1 MKIATDGQMA
11 AGKDIAKGALLSV
24 AYCAVF
30 LAAWRCSTDQWYL
43 PAGLRVAGL
52 LFLPARRWPWLLA
65 GDAAALMVLRVPNI
79 DAWGVSARWAY
90 LSPFLLM
97 PAISLLPTFARLQMP
112 HLARS
117 DLLLLPLAL
126 ATALWSTLCNLA
138 INAVLGGPAEA
149 APLDI
154 LVRYWLGDY
163 LGTLMFVLPALLWV
177 RRDEMPKSSACF
189 QRDGVISIAA
199 GTALSG
205 AVAFVG
211 DPLLRQLVMVLL
223 VLPAIVLTLRHGWRG
238 AALGVVLAN
247 VAVALSMPKVV
258 EPGVHDAQAFVVQ
271 ILLAATATCLFAFGS
286 RISSAYRHM
295 REFGRV
301 REQAL
306 QFAQTGF
313 LCAERTLRQR
323 VVDYSDVSFRM
334 NRMRKGVIE
343 YLRSRGHYAAAME
356 MTRTGVIQAQLLH
369 EYVTAL
375 YPLGI
380 ETHGLYETLRSV
392 TFINLCSST
401 ALGSRMRGDPRALS
415 LGLQLVA
422 YRCVLNAI
430 EILPTAQSHLIHAR
444 VWRAGGVQG
453 VAIRITADASML
465 ASTRRRPGAP
475 DQELAARLQTH
486 GGTCRRRHALCLS
499 FLVSE
504 RVGTGI
510 NLAP

>member
-1 MKIATDGQMA
+1 MA

-30 LAAWRCSTDQWYL
+30 LAAWRCSVDQWFL

-65 GDAAALMVLRVPNI
+65 GDAAALMVLRLPNI

-97 PAISLLPTFARLQMP
+97 PAISLLPTAARLQMP
-112 HLARS
+112 DLARS
-117 DLLLLPLAL
+117 DLWLLPLAL

-138 INAVLGGPAEA
+138 VNAVLGGPAGA
-149 APLDI
+149 ASLDT

-189 QRDGVISIAA
+189 QRDGVLSIAA

-205 AVAFVG
+205 TVAFVD
-211 DPLLRQLVMVLL
+211 DPLLREFVMVLL

-247 VAVALSMPKVV
+247 VAVALSMPKIV
-258 EPGVHDAQAFVVQ
+258 EQGIHDAQAFVVQ

-313 LCAERTLRQR
+313 LSAERTLRQR
-323 VVDYSDVSFRM
+323 VVDYSDVSFQM
-334 NRMRKGVIE
+334 NRMRRNVVE

-356 MTRTGVIQAQLLH
+356 MTRTGVIQSQLLH

-392 TFINLCSST
+392 PFINLCST
-401 ALGSRMRGDPRALS
+401 ALGSRMSGDPRALS

-430 EILPTAQSHLIHAR
+430 EILPEAQSHLIHAR
-444 VWRAGGVQG
+444 VWKAGGVQG

-465 ASTRRRPGAP
+465 ASTRRRPGEP
-475 DQELAARLQTH
+475 DQELAARLKTH

-504 RVGTGI
+504 RVGARI
-510 NLAP
+510 NLAQ